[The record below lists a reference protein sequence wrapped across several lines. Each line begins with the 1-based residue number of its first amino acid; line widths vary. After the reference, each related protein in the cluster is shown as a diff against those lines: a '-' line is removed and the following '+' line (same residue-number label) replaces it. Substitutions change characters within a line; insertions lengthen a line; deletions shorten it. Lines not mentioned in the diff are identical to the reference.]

1 MLPLAAVAAA
11 VYFKVA
17 RAAFTS
23 VTFPINEI
31 LAAAVPSALW

>member
-23 VTFPINEI
+23 VRFPTNEI
-31 LAAAVPSALW
+31 FAAAVASVL